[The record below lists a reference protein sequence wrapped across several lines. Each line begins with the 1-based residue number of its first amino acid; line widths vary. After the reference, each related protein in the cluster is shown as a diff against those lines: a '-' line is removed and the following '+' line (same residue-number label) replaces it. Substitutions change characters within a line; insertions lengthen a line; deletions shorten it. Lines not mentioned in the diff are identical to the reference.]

1 MSAPERPPVPGRGRA
16 TPLPGGSG
24 LGPAVVA
31 LGGGHG
37 LSATLSALRLMSDRL
52 TAVVT
57 VADDGG
63 SSGRLRQ
70 EMDVLPPGDL
80 RMALSALCDDT
91 DWGRTWRDLL
101 QHRFASHGSL
111 DQHAVGNLLI
121 VALWELLGDTVE
133 GLDWV
138 GRLLGSRGRVLPM
151 AAVPLEIEAEL
162 VDPATP
168 AGPTRTVRG
177 QSTLAKAPG
186 RVRSVRLIPDDPPAC
201 PEAVEAIDAADWVV
215 LGPGS
220 WFTSVMPH
228 LLVPELSA
236 ALHRTKAR
244 RCVTLNLSPDDEET
258 PGMRSHELLHALQEH
273 GPGLRVDVVVADPSA
288 VDDLDALQ
296 TTCDGLGA
304 SLLLRQVRVGDGS
317 ACHDPLR
324 LAAAYRDAFEGFLG
338 DIGTRAR

>member
-1 MSAPERPPVPGRGRA
+1 MTGPVLR
-16 TPLPGGSG
+16 PGGV
-24 LGPAVVA
+24 GPAVVA

-37 LSATLSALRLMSDRL
+37 LSASLSALRLMSDRL

-63 SSGRLRQ
+63 SSGRLRE
-70 EMDVLPPGDL
+70 EMGVLPPGDL

-91 DWGRTWRDLL
+91 DWGRTWRDVL
-101 QHRFASHGSL
+101 QHRFHSDGSL

-121 VALWELLGDTVE
+121 VALWELLGDTVA

-151 AAVPLEIEAEL
+151 AAVPLAIEAEL
-162 VDPATP
+162 VDTVD
-168 AGPTRTVRG
+168 GVDQVTVVRG
-177 QSTLAKAPG
+177 QSHVATAPG
-186 RVRSVRLIPDDPPAC
+186 RVRSVRLLPAEPPAC
-201 PEAVEAIDAADWVV
+201 TEAVEAVEAADWVV

-236 ALHRTKAR
+236 ALHRTQAR
-244 RCVTLNLSPDDEET
+244 RCVTLNLSAETGET
-258 PGMRSHELLHALQEH
+258 PGMRAHDHLVALRHHAPEL
-273 GPGLRVDVVVADPSA
+273 RIDVVIADPSA
-288 VDDLDALQ
+288 IDDVAALQ
-296 TTCDGLGA
+296 EACEAMGGH
-304 SLLLRQVRVGDGS
+304 LLLRQVRVGDGTP
-317 ACHDPLR
+317 CHDPLR

-338 DIGTRAR
+338 DIGTPAR

>member
-1 MSAPERPPVPGRGRA
+1 VSAPGRLPSTSA
-16 TPLPGGSG
+16 VALPGSSG
-24 LGPAVVA
+24 IGPAVVA

-37 LSATLSALRLMSDRL
+37 LSASLAALRLMSDRL

-63 SSGRLRQ
+63 SSGRLRA

-101 QHRFASHGSL
+101 QHRFTSEGSL
-111 DQHAVGNLLI
+111 DRHAVGNLLI

-138 GRLLGSRGRVLPM
+138 GRLLGARGRVLPM
-151 AAVPLEIEAEL
+151 AAVPLEIEADL
-162 VDPATP
+162 VDPT
-168 AGPTRTVRG
+168 GQDPTARTVRG

-186 RVRSVRLIPDDPPAC
+186 RVRSVRLIPDQPPAC
-201 PEAVEAIDAADWVV
+201 PEAVAAVDSADWVV

-228 LLVPELSA
+228 LLVPELAA
-236 ALHRTKAR
+236 ALPRTPAR
-244 RCVTLNLSPDDEET
+244 RCVTLNLSADDDET
-258 PGMRSHELLHALQEH
+258 PGMRAHDHVLALREHA
-273 GPGLRVDVVVADPSA
+273 PDFRVDVVVADPGS

-296 TTCDGLGA
+296 QACGALGA
-304 SLLLRQVRVGDGS
+304 ALLLRQVRVGDGR

-338 DIGTRAR
+338 DVGTPAR